1 MENNWVITVGRQFCS
16 GGAEIGH
23 KIAKALDI
31 PYYDRE
37 IIDEAAGLL
46 KMSPEDIRK
55 HDEKPPKLWDY
66 PGYQYANYWYSE
78 DPSLM
83 LPISIRIA
91 EAQFSAISNYADKGP
106 CVIMGR
112 CADFVLSDR
121 PNVISVFIKADLSQ
135 RIERA
140 CRLYHISEAEAKK
153 LIKKTDKIRADY
165 YDSHTQQVWGRPEY
179 YDIIIDSGKFGTDL
193 AARLICECVERRS
206 HEKPNL

>member
-1 MENNWVITVGRQFCS
+1 MDNNFVVTIGRQFCS

-23 KIAKALDI
+23 KVAKYLDI
-31 PYYDRE
+31 PYYDKE
-37 IIDEAAGLL
+37 IIDEAAGIL
-46 KMSPEDIRK
+46 KMDAEDIKK
-55 HDEKPPKLWDY
+55 HDEKPPRLWDY
-66 PGYQYANYWYSE
+66 PGYQYANYWYTD

-91 EAQFSAISNYADKGP
+91 EAQFSAINSFADKGN

-121 PNVISVFIKADLSQ
+121 PNVISVFVKASLTS

-140 CRLYHISEAEAKK
+140 VRLYNITPEEAKK

-165 YDSHTQQVWGRPEY
+165 YDSHTSQVWGRAEY
-179 YDIIIDSGKFGTDL
+179 YDLVIDSGTFGTDL
-193 AARLICECVERRS
+193 AARLICECIEKKS